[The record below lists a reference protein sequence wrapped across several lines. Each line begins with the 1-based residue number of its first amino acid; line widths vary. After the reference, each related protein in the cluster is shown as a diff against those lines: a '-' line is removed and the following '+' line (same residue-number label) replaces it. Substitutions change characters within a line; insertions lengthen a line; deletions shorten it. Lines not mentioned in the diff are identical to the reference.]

1 MILPWTALLRPASF
15 AGVGFYVRTL
25 KVAMGRRLIE
35 NEIPFANA
43 DYEDFGPLPQRFSV
57 TGYVVG
63 QNWMGQRAQLLNA
76 LQNSATP
83 QTLVLPSFGPVTVR
97 VGRVSISETEQVGA
111 YSEIGIEFAQ
121 DNGAGAP
128 MASADAASTL
138 LNNIETSAGQ
148 VQAQYEAVMGPYLQ
162 DAAVAQYTANLLAG
176 AASSVLALP
185 LALLTGVNAGFA
197 ASPTDAAATGGAV
210 TGAFLTIGDNA
221 AAAANP
227 MPAPATPVSGVV
239 APQALTADPSMGIAA
254 LLAWNAP
261 VPVAYAADPGLSAAM
276 GAVTR
281 LVQQSAGLA
290 LIDFYAQTS
299 FPNQQAAVTAR
310 GQLTGLLAPIGAAI
324 FNAGQVDLYRAW
336 NALSALA
343 VQDIIQRAQGL
354 PVLANYTVPVPVP
367 DVVLGAELLGDGS
380 QGDALFALNN
390 AIHPLFMPAS
400 GYYMEPVA

>member
-1 MILPWTALLRPASF
+1 
-15 AGVGFYVRTL
+15 
-25 KVAMGRRLIE
+25 
-35 NEIPFANA
+35 
-43 DYEDFGPLPQRFSV
+43 
-57 TGYVVG
+57 
-63 QNWMGQRAQLLNA
+63 
-76 LQNSATP
+76 
-83 QTLVLPSFGPVTVR
+83 
-97 VGRVSISETEQVGA
+97 
-111 YSEIGIEFAQ
+111 
-121 DNGAGAP
+121 
-128 MASADAASTL
+128 
-138 LNNIETSAGQ
+138 
-148 VQAQYEAVMGPYLQ
+148 
-162 DAAVAQYTANLLAG
+162 
-176 AASSVLALP
+176 
-185 LALLTGVNAGFA
+185 
-197 ASPTDAAATGGAV
+197 
-210 TGAFLTIGDNA
+210 
-221 AAAANP
+221 
-227 MPAPATPVSGVV
+227 
-239 APQALTADPSMGIAA
+239 MGIAA